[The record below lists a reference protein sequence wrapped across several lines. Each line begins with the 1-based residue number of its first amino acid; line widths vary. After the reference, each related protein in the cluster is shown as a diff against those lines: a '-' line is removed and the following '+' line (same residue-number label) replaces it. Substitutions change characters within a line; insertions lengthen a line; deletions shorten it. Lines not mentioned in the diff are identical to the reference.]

1 MSVYMIAS
9 YDVINPEKYEQY
21 IYAADPVLEKYK
33 GEILVADDE
42 AKNIE
47 GKSARTNVVIK
58 FNSETDAMSFYNDS
72 EYTSIKHLRL
82 ESTENNIVTLSK
94 EFALEEA

>member
-9 YDVINPEKYEQY
+9 YDVTNPEKYEQY
-21 IYAADPVLEKYK
+21 IYAADPVMEKYN

-42 AKNIE
+42 AKNLE
-47 GKSARTNVVIK
+47 GKSSRTNVVIK
-58 FNSETDAMSFYNDS
+58 FISEADAMGFYNDP

-82 ESTENNIVTLSK
+82 ESTENNIVTLSR
-94 EFALEEA
+94 EFSLVEE